1 LKYIALY
8 NTVIDDELYKQVFD
22 WNLAR
27 CLAEEVAYVA
37 FAEIHEGVCG
47 AHQAVVQMN

>member
-1 LKYIALY
+1 
-8 NTVIDDELYKQVFD
+8 
-22 WNLAR
+22 
-27 CLAEEVAYVA
+27 LAEEVAYVA